1 MSQLPD
7 TPASMTYSPNAT
19 DSEGEVSLREL
30 IANLWE
36 GRYLILGALLL
47 ALMAGGYYV
56 WRKSPTYAVNA
67 MLQIED
73 KKGSK
78 GGVAMLALEG
88 MFSQNTVAQAEI
100 EIIKSN
106 LVLGRAV
113 QALSLDI
120 QTTPD
125 FNRFVGD
132 APVRHRADAP
142 ELVVERFE
150 LPEYQRGRVFRV
162 IALEGGVF
170 NLETYKGE
178 KLATGK
184 VGDDIQAT
192 YQDQPLRLRVQRL
205 VGPPGQAFYLSRQPM
220 LMAIQGLRGSLQIV
234 EKGKQTNILA
244 LTFEHRNPVVGAEIL
259 NEIVNQYVAQ
269 NIGRKAEEASKTLG
283 FLQEQMPQLKGKLEV
298 AEERFNQ
305 YRRSSG
311 SVDLPE
317 EAKLLLRQ
325 SVELGGQV
333 LVLKQKRQEL
343 LRTYREGADVVATLD
358 QQLAKLAGESE
369 LVESKVRGLPGTQQ
383 EAMRLM
389 REVQVNG
396 DLYTALLNNV
406 QQLQITKA
414 GEIGNARIVDHAMP
428 SLGPIR
434 PQKPTVIA
442 FAGMLGLFVGMG
454 LAILRRALHRGVED
468 PRLIE
473 SRLGLSVVVTV
484 PHSTVQTE
492 VRKALERREGVT
504 HLLALEHP
512 GDLAIESLRS
522 LRTSLHFTMLDAQN
536 RVVLITGPSPS
547 IGKSFL
553 SSNFATVLAQ
563 TGNRV
568 LLVDGD
574 LRKGTLHLPFGLV
587 QRGQGLSAVLS
598 GDKTWQEVI
607 CPTEIPGLDLITSG
621 VLPPNP
627 SELLMSS
634 RLPDFIKAVSGA
646 YDLVIIDAPP
656 VLAVTDPVIL
666 ARQAGTTLLLVKA
679 KVHGLDEIRAAL
691 QRFEQAGIKVN
702 GCIFNDVPEVKAGY
716 RYYRYVYH
724 YGYKK

>member
-1 MSQLPD
+1 MSQKPE
-7 TPASMTYSPNAT
+7 TPSTITYSQDAS
-19 DSEGEVSLREL
+19 DSEGEVSLHEL
-30 IANLWE
+30 LANLWD
-36 GRYLILGALLL
+36 GRYLILGALFVSLVL
-47 ALMAGGYYV
+47 GGYYA

-67 MLQIED
+67 LLQIED

-78 GGVAMLALEG
+78 GGGAAMLALEG
-88 MFSQNTVAQAEI
+88 MFSQATVAQAEI

-120 QTTPD
+120 QTTPI
-125 FNRFVGD
+125 FNRLVGD
-132 APVRHRADAP
+132 ARVRHRTDAP
-142 ELVVERFE
+142 ELVVESFE
-150 LPEYQRGRVFRV
+150 LPDYLRGKGFRV
-162 IALEGGVF
+162 IALGGGTF
-170 NLETYKGE
+170 NLETPKGE
-178 KLATGK
+178 RLATGK
-184 VGDDIQAT
+184 VGDDVRAT
-192 YQDQPLRLRVQRL
+192 FQGQTLRLRLQRL
-205 VGPPGQAFYLSRQPM
+205 VGPPDQAFLLSRQPM
-220 LMAIQGLRGSLQIV
+220 LRAIQNLRGSLQIV

-244 LTFEHRNPVVGAEIL
+244 LTFEHRNPVEGAEIL

-325 SVELGGQV
+325 SVELEGQV

-358 QQLAKLAGESE
+358 QQLAKLAGESGQ
-369 LVESKVRGLPGTQQ
+369 LNGKVRGLPGTQQ

-389 REVQVNG
+389 REVQVNS

-406 QQLQITKA
+406 QQLQIIKA
-414 GEIGNARIVDHAMP
+414 GEIGNARIVDHAMS
-428 SLGPIR
+428 SLGPIK
-434 PQKPTVIA
+434 PQKPMVLA
-442 FAGMLGLFVGMG
+442 FAALLGLFAGVG
-454 LAILRRALHRGVED
+454 LAMLRQALHRGVED
-468 PRLIE
+468 PRQIE
-473 SRLGLSVVVTV
+473 SRLGLAVVVTV
-484 PHSTVQTE
+484 PHSSAQTE
-492 VRKALERREGVT
+492 IRKALDRREEAT
-504 HLLALEHP
+504 HLLALDHP

-522 LRTSLHFTMLDAQN
+522 LRTSLHFTMLDAHN

-547 IGKSFL
+547 IGKSFV

-563 TGNRV
+563 TGTRV

-574 LRKGTLHLPFGLV
+574 MRKGTLHLPFGLRH
-587 QRGQGLSAVLS
+587 RGEGFSAVLS
-598 GDKTWQEVI
+598 GEKSWQDVI
-607 CPTEIPGLDLITSG
+607 CLTTVPGLDLITSG

-634 RLPDFIKAVSGA
+634 RLPEFIQEVSQA

-679 KVHGLDEIRAAL
+679 KVHPLDEIRASM
-691 QRFEQAGIKVN
+691 QRFEHAGIKVN

-716 RYYRYVYH
+716 RYYRYAYH
-724 YGYKK
+724 YG